1 MFKQHSFKI
10 RESVLIYLQTI
21 QTNSMFVLVQCKG
34 ARDAHTSAELL
45 VNSFCSGLS
54 YVKVEAKKKKLYG

>member
-1 MFKQHSFKI
+1 
-10 RESVLIYLQTI
+10 
-21 QTNSMFVLVQCKG
+21 MFVLVQCKV